1 MNELSISLSL
11 ADRSYRL
18 VIDKEHEEL
27 FRKAA
32 KLIDKR
38 MKDYSGSYAYKDK
51 QDLLAMVALE
61 YATAFLQHDRA
72 LSDSGNQWEARLQA
86 IDRALD
92 EQLKTEAM
100 NVL

>member
-1 MNELSISLSL
+1 MNELSISLVI
-11 ADRSYRL
+11 ADRPYKL

-32 KLIDKR
+32 KLIEKR

-61 YATAFLQHDRA
+61 YATSYLRDESVLSEKDVRLEQKLTEIDAALNEFLP
-72 LSDSGNQWEARLQA
+72 
-86 IDRALD
+86 
-92 EQLKTEAM
+92 
-100 NVL
+100 

>member
-1 MNELSISLSL
+1 MNELSISLPI

-18 VIDKEHEEL
+18 AIDKEHEEL

-38 MKDYSGSYAYKDK
+38 IKDYSSSYAYKDK

-61 YATAFLQHDRA
+61 YATGYLQNDQL
-72 LSDSGNQWEARLQA
+72 LSENETQWREKLQT
-86 IDRALD
+86 IDQALD
-92 EQLKTEAM
+92 EQLKYEAE

>member
-1 MNELSISLSL
+1 MNELSISLPI

-18 VIDKEHEEL
+18 AIEKDHEEL

-38 MKDYSGSYAYKDK
+38 IKDYSGSYAYKDK

-61 YATAFLQHDRA
+61 YATGYLKNDRL
-72 LSDSGNQWEARLQA
+72 LSENETQWQA
-86 IDRALD
+86 KLVTIDQALD
-92 EQLKTEAM
+92 EQLISIKP
-100 NVL
+100 

>member
-1 MNELSISLSL
+1 MNELSISLPV
-11 ADRSYRL
+11 ADRTYRL
-18 VIDKEHEEL
+18 VVDKEHEEL

-61 YATAFLQHDRA
+61 FATAFLQSDRVQ
-72 LSDSGNQWEARLQA
+72 SDSRNLWEARLKA
-86 IDRALD
+86 IDQALD
-92 EQLKTEAM
+92 EQLKSETM
-100 NVL
+100 DVL

>member
-1 MNELSISLSL
+1 MNELSISLPI
-11 ADRSYRL
+11 AERSYRL
-18 VIDKEHEEL
+18 AVDKEHEEL

-38 MKDYSGSYAYKDK
+38 MKDYSCSYAYKDK

-61 YATAFLQHDRA
+61 YATGYLKNDQL
-72 LSDSGNQWEARLQA
+72 LSENETLWKDKLLA
-86 IDRALD
+86 IDQALD
-92 EQLKTEAM
+92 EQLKYEAA